1 MHNAADLMYLIF
13 VTNSIVLKYNV
24 MCKILGT
31 LKMAV
36 SNSISNDASG
46 AGNVARNPLH
56 ESWHDPAWIPALST
70 HNVMDYFSERT
81 NPFYDRTCNNEVLK
95 MQRVGMQG
103 AGPIDQHLPSM
114 VGVEYI
120 LLCAQEPILYVIR
133 KQQRHSPSQVT
144 TIADYYIVAGVVYQ
158 VYIG

>member
-1 MHNAADLMYLIF
+1 MAA
-13 VTNSIVLKYNV
+13 
-24 MCKILGT
+24 
-31 LKMAV
+31 
-36 SNSISNDASG
+36 SNPISSDGSG
-46 AGNVARNPLH
+46 AGNIARNPLH

-70 HNVMDYFSERT
+70 LNVMDYFSERT

-158 VYIG
+158 VVIVQSKKNIPGKLTAIK

>member
-1 MHNAADLMYLIF
+1 
-13 VTNSIVLKYNV
+13 
-24 MCKILGT
+24 
-31 LKMAV
+31 
-36 SNSISNDASG
+36 
-46 AGNVARNPLH
+46 
-56 ESWHDPAWIPALST
+56 
-70 HNVMDYFSERT
+70 
-81 NPFYDRTCNNEVLK
+81 

-133 KQQRHSPSQVT
+133 KQQRHSPSQVS

-158 VYIG
+158 VYISQTNENEKGFTLILH

>member
-1 MHNAADLMYLIF
+1 MNPTLELVIFFTLLYLANMSAPNPI
-13 VTNSIVLKYNV
+13 
-24 MCKILGT
+24 
-31 LKMAV
+31 A
-36 SNSISNDASG
+36 NDGSG
-46 AGNVARNPLH
+46 AGSIARNPLH
-56 ESWHDPAWIPALST
+56 ESWHDPAWIPSLST

-114 VGVEYI
+114 VGVEYM

-144 TIADYYIVAGVVYQ
+144 TLADYYIVAGVVYQ
-158 VYIG
+158 VSKFCASPKIPFLFFN

>member
-1 MHNAADLMYLIF
+1 MVAPVFLFQNILFTLLYLANMAAPNPI
-13 VTNSIVLKYNV
+13 
-24 MCKILGT
+24 
-31 LKMAV
+31 A
-36 SNSISNDASG
+36 NDGIG
-46 AGNVARNPLH
+46 AGSIARNPLH
-56 ESWHDPAWIPALST
+56 ESWHDPAWIPSLST

-114 VGVEYI
+114 VGVEYM

-144 TIADYYIVAGVVYQ
+144 TLADYYIVAGVVYQ
-158 VYIG
+158 VSKFCASP

>member
-1 MHNAADLMYLIF
+1 MR
-13 VTNSIVLKYNV
+13 
-24 MCKILGT
+24 ILLDT

-36 SNSISNDASG
+36 SNSISNDGNG
-46 AGNVARNPLH
+46 AGNVTRNPLH

-158 VYIG
+158 VYIGQSNDK

>member
-1 MHNAADLMYLIF
+1 MAAPNPVANDGSG
-13 VTNSIVLKYNV
+13 TGSI
-24 MCKILGT
+24 
-31 LKMAV
+31 
-36 SNSISNDASG
+36 
-46 AGNVARNPLH
+46 ARNPLH
-56 ESWHDPAWIPALST
+56 ESWHDPAWIPSLST

-114 VGVEYI
+114 VGVEYM

-144 TIADYYIVAGVVYQ
+144 TLADYYIVAGVVYQ
-158 VYIG
+158 VNKSRTYILSSLIEVQAYKIVRLIDV

>member
-1 MHNAADLMYLIF
+1 
-13 VTNSIVLKYNV
+13 
-24 MCKILGT
+24 
-31 LKMAV
+31 MAV
-36 SNSISNDASG
+36 PNPVANDGSGTGSI
-46 AGNVARNPLH
+46 ARNPLH
-56 ESWHDPAWIPALST
+56 ESWHDPAWIPSLST

-114 VGVEYI
+114 VGVEYM

-144 TIADYYIVAGVVYQ
+144 TLADYYIVAGVVYQ
-158 VYIG
+158 VNISRTYILSSLIEVKPQPGANIK